1 MVVREVI
8 EVSRPLAEAF
18 AYVADFETAAEWDP
32 GIVESRRTSEGPVGV
47 GTTYDVVAEFRGRHQ
62 LFRYRVTEYVE
73 GERLVLD
80 GEGARASSLD
90 TIVFE
95 PTAAGTRI
103 SYEAEFHLKGVYRLA
118 EPFLGGTFRALGAK
132 ALAGLKKTLA
142 AR

>member
-8 EVSRPLAEAF
+8 EVSAPLAEAF

-32 GIVESRRTSEGPVGV
+32 GIVESRRTSAGPVGV
-47 GTTYDVVAEFRGRHQ
+47 GTTYDVVAEFRGKHQ
-62 LFRYRVTEYVE
+62 LFHYRVTEYVD

-80 GEGARASSLD
+80 GEGARATSLD

-95 PTAAGTRI
+95 PTTAGTRI
-103 SYEAEFHLKGVYRLA
+103 AYEAEFHLKGVYRLA

-132 ALAGLKKTLA
+132 ALAGLKSTLE